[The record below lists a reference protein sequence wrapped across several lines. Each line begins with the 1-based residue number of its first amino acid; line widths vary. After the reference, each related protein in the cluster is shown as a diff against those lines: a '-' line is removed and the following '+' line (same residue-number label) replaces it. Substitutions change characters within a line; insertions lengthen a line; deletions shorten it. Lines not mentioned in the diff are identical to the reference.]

1 MFNNKNFMIMK
12 KVLKTLCVVMAML
25 FTAFAISSF
34 TIAKDNAN
42 AIKVVLSENDF
53 IIKQTLEFS
62 NRKPVVIYY
71 KKDANG
77 YSAWSETNLRKQDP
91 SQLSDMTGF
100 SVEEVSEVK
109 GDCYFKAK
117 TVDEVVSTA
126 MFLYDNYG
134 HFVKF

>member
-1 MFNNKNFMIMK
+1 MK
-12 KVLKTLCVVMAML
+12 KMFKTLCVVMAML
-25 FTAFAISSF
+25 ATVFAISSF
-34 TIAKDNAN
+34 VIVKDNAN
-42 AIKVVLSENDF
+42 AIKVVLSGNDF
-53 IIKQTLEFS
+53 VIKQTLEFS

-71 KKDANG
+71 KKDVNG
-77 YSAWSETNLRKQDP
+77 YSAWSETNLRKQNP

-109 GDCYFKAK
+109 GDCYFNAK

-126 MFLYDNYG
+126 MFLYGNYG